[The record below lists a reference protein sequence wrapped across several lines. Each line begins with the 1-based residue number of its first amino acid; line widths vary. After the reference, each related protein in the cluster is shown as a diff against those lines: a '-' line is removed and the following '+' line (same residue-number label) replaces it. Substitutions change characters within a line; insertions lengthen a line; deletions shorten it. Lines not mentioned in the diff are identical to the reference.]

1 MINAITQ
8 IRDKTTNVYRLNFTS
23 LYCMT
28 IVRPT
33 VHREYGQTLYIQTNK
48 TFDTSQD
55 SR

>member
-8 IRDKTTNVYRLNFTS
+8 IRDKTTNVYRLSFTS

-48 TFDTSQD
+48 TSDTSQD